1 MSNSIVKN
9 QVFSKECI
17 DWAEMSI
24 YEQSESLLE
33 HTLYNKGLLHLD
45 HLVNPLEEV
54 DRPLT
59 DAYILPPGDAPG
71 MINKFNGNVSEKYEA
86 PLIITEKVLR
96 EIFDNREEVHIFIGE
111 TEHEG
116 IVFMYVNPLNKE
128 YYIISNCDDAQHIT
142 QEIFLAN
149 RNFYNENLK
158 SILDR
163 FIPDGDPDPGNTK
176 RFIVKNYIYTE
187 FLRQYGQDT
196 GAKFVVRFYPAM
208 HTIAD
213 KYNNRLT
220 FIMVVEKYVK
230 NELVACE
237 KTGLYDR
244 NGLCPPGTC

>member
-9 QVFSKECI
+9 QAFPLKCI
-17 DWAEMSI
+17 DWKEMKV
-24 YEQSESLLE
+24 YEQSEALPE
-33 HTLYNKGLLHLD
+33 HNLYNKVFNNLNHLLY
-45 HLVNPLEEV
+45 PLEEV
-54 DRPLT
+54 HTPLT
-59 DAYILPPGDAPG
+59 DGYLLPPGDAPG

-86 PLIITEKVLR
+86 PLLITEKVLH

-116 IVFMYVNPLNKE
+116 LVFMYLNPEDNE
-128 YYIISNCDDAQHIT
+128 YYIISNCDDVQHIT
-142 QEIFLAN
+142 PEIFLAN
-149 RNFYNENLK
+149 RTFYDENLK

-187 FLRQYGQDT
+187 FLRQCVQDT
-196 GAKFVVRFYPAM
+196 GSRFVVRFYPAM
-208 HTIAD
+208 HTITD

-220 FIMVVEKYVK
+220 FIMVVEKYI
-230 NELVACE
+230 NDELVACE